1 MADFENDKDS
11 DVVTRTRSKTR
22 KPQLFKV
29 LLHNDN
35 YTSMEFV
42 IEILEEIFHM
52 QPAVATQVM
61 LKIHR
66 EGQGVA
72 GVFTKDIA
80 ETKVDQVED
89 RAIECGYPLLCTMEP
104 A

>member
-1 MADFENDKDS
+1 MADFKDDKES
-11 DVVTRTRSKTR
+11 DVVTRTRSRTK
-22 KPQLFKV
+22 KPKLYKV

-42 IEILEEIFHM
+42 VDILEEIFHM
-52 QPAVATQVM
+52 PPGAATQVM

-66 EGQGVA
+66 EGHGVA
-72 GVFTKDIA
+72 GVFTRDIA
-80 ETKVDQVED
+80 ETKVQQVED
-89 RAIECGYPLLCTMEP
+89 RAIEWGYPLLCTMEP